1 MLQLKVNFK
10 SIVFYR
16 KENEKRTTPSDK
28 GQKGSMYQLLPSV
41 IMIRKDFFLL
51 FIGQKEESVFSR
63 IPISNGFKSLDAGKK
78 QEGLSKTS
86 GSISS

>member
-41 IMIRKDFFLL
+41 ITIKKDFFLL
-51 FIGQKEESVFSR
+51 SIGQAEESVFSR

-78 QEGLSKTS
+78 QAGLLKTS